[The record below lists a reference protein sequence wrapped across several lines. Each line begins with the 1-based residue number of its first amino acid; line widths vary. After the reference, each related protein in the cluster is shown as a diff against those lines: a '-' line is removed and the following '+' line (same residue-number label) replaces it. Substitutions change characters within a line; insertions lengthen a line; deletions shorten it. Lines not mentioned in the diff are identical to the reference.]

1 MPWSGRFWD
10 AFGTLFGTLYGAKS
24 VHHGLVQREKAT
36 ADLDQGRIV
45 VRAPFSYLL
54 LCRGIPGAGW
64 DRERRAWT
72 YPATRGH
79 AQRIVSSIPGIEISE
94 RVAALLAARVG
105 PPAERQP
112 RPAPPPEPKP
122 EPEPLIEP
130 PAGLK
135 TKPWRH
141 QVAAYQFAM
150 ERFSKGFAGVLLAII
165 MGGGKSLSALML
177 LLGLRAQRVLI
188 ACPLR
193 VIPVWIAQ
201 LERHLST
208 PMVVVALDE
217 DAGSVAD
224 KQRLAE
230 EKLRLADATGRPF
243 VCVINFDSIWRE
255 PFGSWG
261 ERQQWDVVVADE
273 CVPAGTRIATPAG
286 DRPIESIQVGD
297 KVLGFKHEMRTVIVA
312 EVQATFRRRTQT
324 PLVEVGPTRLTPE
337 HPVWVET
344 KGYRPAVEISN
355 QDYVRRINAD
365 GRVEVRRVRD
375 LLPAG
380 EALAWISTAHHSPK
394 KWSGGLN
401 LCRW

>member
-1 MPWSGRFWD
+1 
-10 AFGTLFGTLYGAKS
+10 
-24 VHHGLVQREKAT
+24 VQREKAT

-45 VRAPFSYLL
+45 LRAPFSYLL

-94 RVAALLAARVG
+94 RFAALLAARVG

-150 ERFSKGFAGVLLAII
+150 DRFAEGSTGVLLAMAMGTGKTLAACMI
-165 MGGGKSLSALML
+165 MRG
-177 LLGLRAQRVLI
+177 LGAHRVLI

-193 VIPVWIAQ
+193 VVPVWRDQ
-201 LERHLST
+201 FQRHVDVPWLE
-208 PMVVVALDE
+208 MVALDE
-217 DAGSVAD
+217 DVGGVAD

-230 EKLRLADATGRPF
+230 EKLRLANATGRPF

-255 PFGSWG
+255 PFGS
-261 ERQQWDVVVADE
+261 
-273 CVPAGTRIATPAG
+273 CVPP
-286 DRPIESIQVGD
+286 Q
-297 KVLGFKHEMRTVIVA
+297 LEMEKAFLR
-312 EVQATFRRRTQT
+312 
-324 PLVEVGPTRLTPE
+324 
-337 HPVWVET
+337 
-344 KGYRPAVEISN
+344 
-355 QDYVRRINAD
+355 
-365 GRVEVRRVRD
+365 
-375 LLPAG
+375 
-380 EALAWISTAHHSPK
+380 
-394 KWSGGLN
+394 
-401 LCRW
+401 